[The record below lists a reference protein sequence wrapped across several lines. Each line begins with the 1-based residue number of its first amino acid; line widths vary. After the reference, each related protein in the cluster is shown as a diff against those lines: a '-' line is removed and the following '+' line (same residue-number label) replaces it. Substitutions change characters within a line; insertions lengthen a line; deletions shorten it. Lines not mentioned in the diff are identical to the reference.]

1 MVFKIGIEIA
11 IGIGFSKII
20 DFDTDPDS
28 DSDIESKFLIQEHSL
43 RSALYPA
50 TLPPRKNPRH
60 DTFSIAHI
68 RLP

>member
-11 IGIGFSKII
+11 IGIGFSKTI
-20 DFDTDPDS
+20 DFDTDP

-43 RSALYPA
+43 RRALYPA
-50 TLPPRKNPRH
+50 TVPPRKNPKH
-60 DTFSIAHI
+60 DTFSLARI